1 MIFLIVN
8 TIIPQVQSH
17 RAAEEQDRRP
27 GEPAVGDGRRQE
39 EGPLAD
45 VVQRLLRLPQVW
57 IRGRRRILGR
67 ERSDVTTIG
76 VAKLSGGH
84 HRLLVVRH
92 VVGHVQR
99 SECPGDGAGDALML
113 SVQGSL
119 TGFDLET

>member
-27 GEPAVGDGRRQE
+27 GEPVAGDGRRPE

-45 VVQRLLRLPQVW
+45 VVQRLLRRLLKSQ
-57 IRGRRRILGR
+57 IRRGIFGR

-76 VAKLSGGH
+76 VAKLSGGN